1 MSLSYHLVI
10 HAANVLAAPPPAV
23 KPDLPSPSG
32 GSLFLVSFFSF
43 VIVFVVGAIV
53 DQVRWYVETPKM
65 TAKNIVTGSLVI
77 TAVSAIL
84 AAGVSGGYM
93 TIMYISSMVG

>member
-1 MSLSYHLVI
+1 MNYIQTAL
-10 HAANVLAAPPPAV
+10 VLAAPPPAA
-23 KPDLPSPSG
+23 KPDLPGPSG

-53 DQVRWYVETPKM
+53 DQVRWYVEIPKM
-65 TAKNIVTGSLVI
+65 TAKNIVTRSLVI
-77 TAVSAIL
+77 IAVSAIL

-93 TIMYISSMVG
+93 TLMYI

>member
-1 MSLSYHLVI
+1 MTAYAAMMI
-10 HAANVLAAPPPAV
+10 HTANVLAAAPPAA

-32 GSLFLVSFFSF
+32 WDLFLVSFSSF

-53 DQVRWYVETPKM
+53 DQVRWYVEIPKM

-93 TIMYISSMVG
+93 TLMWISSMAG